1 MKKFLL
7 AVTLATFA
15 LMAAMTGVKAAP
27 VSTGNLAQS
36 AAQTSTINGLT
47 KVHSRRRDPFALG
60 PGHACRHH
68 GFCGGG
74 FGIGPG
80 GIYIGPGIYNYHGT
94 HTRSCRRVRRSCR
107 REWGGGRRYR
117 RCVRRRDCRP

>member
-15 LMAAMTGVKAAP
+15 VLVAMTGAKAAP
-27 VSTGNLAQS
+27 VSAGNLSQSTVAQS
-36 AAQTSTINGLT
+36 TIEGLT
-47 KVHSRRRDPFALG
+47 LVHRRG
-60 PGHACRHH
+60 PRHNCRRH
-68 GFCGGG
+68 GWCGGG

-80 GIYIGPGIYNYHGT
+80 GIYIGPGYYNYGGSY
-94 HTRSCRRVRRSCR
+94 TRSCRRVRRACR

>member
-15 LMAAMTGVKAAP
+15 IMAAMTGAKAAP

-36 AAQTSTINGLT
+36 TVQNSTIEGFTL
-47 KVHSRRRDPFALG
+47 VHRRGR
-60 PGHACRHH
+60 RHNCNRH
-68 GFCGGG
+68 GWCGGG
-74 FGIGPG
+74 FTIGPG
-80 GIYIGPGIYNYHGT
+80 GIYIGPGIYNHHGSF
-94 HTRSCRRVRRSCR
+94 TRSCRRVRRLCR

>member
-15 LMAAMTGVKAAP
+15 VLVAMTGAKAAP

-36 AAQTSTINGLT
+36 TIEQTTIEGLT
-47 KVHSRRRDPFALG
+47 LAHDGSRR
-60 PGHACRHH
+60 HNCRRH
-68 GFCGGG
+68 GWCGSGI
-74 FGIGPG
+74 IGPG
-80 GIYIGPGIYNYHGT
+80 GIFIGPGVGGYNNYYGT
-94 HTRSCRRVRRSCR
+94 YRSCRRVRRVCR
-107 REWGGGRRYR
+107 RNWGGGRRYR